1 MVSHINLPFYLPI
14 AAETVSAMAGDGAPE
29 AFVDSAP
36 VHELVAALLIQ
47 NFPAFVQRNISA
59 YKIETMYASALT
71 VAHGAGAGASSFREQ
86 FRIRFDP
93 AAVLAGAACMQ
104 QLKVIPLEADALA
117 AQDFL
122 LVDGVWDIHFCAR
135 HYERLQPLK
144 RTMTLPGGRELKVG
158 DQQGRM
164 LDEFRAC
171 NEESMV
177 VQGMAGVGKTFL
189 ISKLYEM
196 LNPSTTLLL
205 AYMPSQVDALKARLA
220 DSRQEPHA
228 MTFGAM
234 ANTILNADRSAHSW
248 IITDRQRGQSNYLVQ
263 DHVVA
268 QWLNFQSVAGLRVS
282 EVASLCRRAMFSYCM
297 STSNE
302 VEAKHLPATGA
313 RLSVLDV
320 SVLLEY
326 VRRMWRETVSPSSP
340 EIRLPIRQ
348 WQRIK
353 WLSLTELSLADL
365 PEQFTHIMID
375 ESHEVS
381 QPLAAILDRSPQ
393 SILSLGD
400 EHQHLNG
407 LASRRRVDVRQR
419 CITQSLRAGKAM
431 ESVLNPIIEVHPAR
445 IQEGYEG
452 CAAHR
457 TEIQRYRQM
466 DIPDKPTTVLVE
478 NEWGL
483 LLWLKKM
490 ADRDA
495 PFQMAERTAKDL
507 VGFITDLIELYNGG
521 ARPRH
526 RLIFRYGTWDAL
538 AATMGRSHAFLAA
551 QEMLDRGLNYR
562 ELELLFARLNVPG
575 AAVTLSPVTG
585 VKNMEFNRVL
595 VSQDLMRPPRKTGSH
610 SLAHVASLLYTA
622 SSRARRELLV
632 PQDMI
637 GWVEA
642 LKAHA

>member
-104 QLKVIPLEADALA
+104 QLKVIPLDADALA

-122 LVDGVWDIHFCAR
+122 LVDGVWDVRFCAR

-144 RTMTLPGGRELKVG
+144 RTVTLPGGRELKVG

-234 ANTILNADRSAHSW
+234 ANTILNADRSAHGW
-248 IITDRQRGQSNYLVQ
+248 IVSDRQRGQPNYLVQ

-297 STSNE
+297 STSID

-313 RLSVLDV
+313 RLSGLDV

-340 EIRLPIRQ
+340 EIRLPVRQ

-365 PEQFTHIMID
+365 PDQFTHIMID

-407 LASRRRVDVRQR
+407 MAPRRRVDVRQR

-431 ESVLNPIIEVHPAR
+431 ENVLNPIIEVHPAR
-445 IQEGYEG
+445 IQDGYEG

-483 LLWLKKM
+483 LLWLKKL

-507 VGFITDLIELYNGG
+507 VGFITDLIELYNSG

-538 AATMGRSHAFLAA
+538 GATMGRSHAFLAA

-562 ELELLFARLNVPG
+562 ELELLFSRLNVPG

>member
-1 MVSHINLPFYLPI
+1 
-14 AAETVSAMAGDGAPE
+14 
-29 AFVDSAP
+29 
-36 VHELVAALLIQ
+36 
-47 NFPAFVQRNISA
+47 
-59 YKIETMYASALT
+59 
-71 VAHGAGAGASSFREQ
+71 
-86 FRIRFDP
+86 
-93 AAVLAGAACMQ
+93 
-104 QLKVIPLEADALA
+104 
-117 AQDFL
+117 
-122 LVDGVWDIHFCAR
+122 
-135 HYERLQPLK
+135 
-144 RTMTLPGGRELKVG
+144 
-158 DQQGRM
+158 
-164 LDEFRAC
+164 
-171 NEESMV
+171 
-177 VQGMAGVGKTFL
+177 
-189 ISKLYEM
+189 
-196 LNPSTTLLL
+196 
-205 AYMPSQVDALKARLA
+205 
-220 DSRQEPHA
+220 

-353 WLSLTELSLADL
+353 WLSLTELSLADM

-407 LASRRRVDVRQR
+407 MASRRRVDVRQR

-585 VKNMEFNRVL
+585 VKNMEFTRVL

-637 GWVEA
+637 SWVET
-642 LKAHA
+642 LRAHA

>member
-1 MVSHINLPFYLPI
+1 MSHVNLPFYLPI
-14 AAETVSAMAGDGAPE
+14 AAEAVAAMAGDGDSA
-29 AFVDSAP
+29 AFVDAAP
-36 VHELVAALLIQ
+36 VHELVAALLLQ
-47 NFPAFVQRNISA
+47 SFPTFVQRHISA
-59 YKIETMYASALT
+59 FRIETMYASALT
-71 VAHGAGAGASSFREQ
+71 VAAGFGVDANVFREQ
-86 FRIRFDP
+86 FRGRFDP
-93 AAVLAGAACMQ
+93 SAVVAGAACMYK
-104 QLKVIPLEADALA
+104 LKVFYLDVDALS

-122 LVDGVWDIHFCAR
+122 LADGAWDAQFCAR

-144 RTMTLPGGRELKVG
+144 RTIALPGGRELKVG

-171 NEESMV
+171 NEESLV

-205 AYMPSQVDALKARLA
+205 AYMPSQVDALKARLCDA
-220 DSRQEPHA
+220 RQEPHA

-234 ANTILNADRSAHSW
+234 ANTILNADCSAHSW
-248 IITDRQRGQSNYLVQ
+248 IISDRQRGQPNYLVQ
-263 DHVVA
+263 DHIVA
-268 QWLNFQSVAGLRVS
+268 QWLNFQSVAGLRVG
-282 EVASLCRRAMFSYCM
+282 EVVSLCRRAMFSYCM
-297 STSNE
+297 SISHE

-313 RLSVLDV
+313 HLTVLDV

-326 VRRMWRETVSPSSP
+326 VRRMWRETISPSSP

-365 PEQFTHIMID
+365 PEQFTHIIID

-407 LASRRRVDVRQR
+407 MAPRRRDDVRQR
-419 CITQSLRAGKAM
+419 SITQSLRAGKAM
-431 ESVLNPIIEVHPAR
+431 ESVLNPIIEVHPAKIR
-445 IQEGYEG
+445 EGYEG

-457 TEIQRYRQM
+457 TEIQQYRQM
-466 DIPDKPTTVLVE
+466 EIPENPTTVLVE

-483 LLWLKKM
+483 LLWLKKL

-495 PFQMAERTAKDL
+495 PFQMADRTARDL

-595 VSQDLMRPPRKTGSH
+595 ISQDLMRPPRKAGSH

-622 SSRARRELLV
+622 SSRAKRELHV
-632 PQDMI
+632 PMDMI
-637 GWVEA
+637 GWVGTLQA
-642 LKAHA
+642 RG